1 MLCSDQNIPTE
12 RRAEIKQWY
21 NGYNYGGLERYNPWS
36 IVRCLFSEEQDIK
49 NYWEES
55 GGFLTNI
62 MIDNAG
68 QKEIQAYMNTP
79 YEQENVFVN
88 NYIDLAALLQ
98 ADTQTVVSL
107 LLHSGYLNP
116 TDSKRVGDDWVYT
129 LGIPNQEIVTAFKN
143 LIKKWATKKVCSQE
157 GAVNEISIPLLLG
170 DVALFKTRL
179 QNFLA
184 KHFSFRMALLRK

>member
-1 MLCSDQNIPTE
+1 
-12 RRAEIKQWY
+12 
-21 NGYNYGGLERYNPWS
+21 
-36 IVRCLFSEEQDIK
+36 
-49 NYWEES
+49 
-55 GGFLTNI
+55 

-116 TDSKRVGDDWVYT
+116 TDSKRVGDD
-129 LGIPNQEIVTAFKN
+129 
-143 LIKKWATKKVCSQE
+143 
-157 GAVNEISIPLLLG
+157 
-170 DVALFKTRL
+170 
-179 QNFLA
+179 
-184 KHFSFRMALLRK
+184 

>member
-116 TDSKRVGDDWVYT
+116 TGSKRVGDD
-129 LGIPNQEIVTAFKN
+129 
-143 LIKKWATKKVCSQE
+143 
-157 GAVNEISIPLLLG
+157 
-170 DVALFKTRL
+170 
-179 QNFLA
+179 
-184 KHFSFRMALLRK
+184 